1 MKISKFPLCS
11 LILLG
16 AATIYAI
23 FFCGFDGAKVLID
36 GQSKAFIQKT
46 LTTFLND
53 PQKAKE
59 LKAPEFSDAS
69 LAQIQELFKTN
80 FGHCELK
87 DVSILLSFHVNA
99 SVVTKTYAVTVDCE
113 KKKDFS
119 FLITTQQKDN
129 DVKYFGIEGRF

>member
-16 AATIYAI
+16 TATIYAL
-23 FFCGFDGAKVLID
+23 FFCNFDGAKVLIN
-36 GQSKAFIQKT
+36 GQSKDFIQKT

-80 FGHCELK
+80 FGRCELK
-87 DVSILLSFHVNA
+87 DVSLLRGFKISLP
-99 SVVTKTYAVTVDCE
+99 VVIKTYAVTVDCE

-119 FLITTQQKDN
+119 FFITTQQKDN